1 MIIMTV
7 LFFMLVIGFVRLI
20 FRMGF
25 GIIKVMLSIG
35 LIPFIILGCMI
46 LGLIKLAVP
55 LLVIFT
61 VVMLWLNDDR
71 ERA

>member
-7 LFFMLVIGFVRLI
+7 LFLMLAVGFVRLI
-20 FRMGF
+20 LRMGF

-46 LGLIKLAVP
+46 LGFIKLAVP
-55 LLVIFT
+55 LLVISI

>member
-7 LFFMLVIGFVRLI
+7 LFLMLAVGFVRLI
-20 FRMGF
+20 LRMGF

-55 LLVIFT
+55 LLVILA

>member
-7 LFFMLVIGFVRLI
+7 LFLMLVTGFVRLI

-55 LLVIFT
+55 LLVIFA

>member
-7 LFFMLVIGFVRLI
+7 LFLMLAVGFVRLI

-55 LLVIFT
+55 LLVIFA